1 LTDCQRESVLLFG
14 RGKIMSSEGGKMKQR
29 RSGNNEFFDILAT
42 PVGTLYLVF
51 NGGLLTAVA
60 FERPAGILL
69 RKTDHTALVKKEL
82 TEYFEKGRR
91 DFTCGTVFTEG
102 TGFEKLVWDT
112 LREVPYGETRTYKWM
127 AERIGKPH
135 AFRAVGN
142 ALAKN
147 PIPIIFPCHRI
158 IESDGS
164 LGGYS
169 SGVDVKRRL
178 LEIEYYTKI
187 SKS

>member
-1 LTDCQRESVLLFG
+1 MLE
-14 RGKIMSSEGGKMKQR
+14 
-29 RSGNNEFFDILAT
+29 T
-42 PVGTLYLVF
+42 PVGTLYLIF
-51 NGGLLTAVA
+51 DSQALTGIA
-60 FERPAGILL
+60 FEKPAGLHL
-69 RKTDHTALVKKEL
+69 KKTEDALIAKKEL

-91 DFTCGTVFTEG
+91 DFACKTSFTEG
-102 TGFEKLVWDT
+102 TDFEKLVWHT
-112 LREVPYGETRTYKWM
+112 LKEVPYGETKTYKWL
-127 AERIGKPH
+127 AEKIGKPH

-142 ALAKN
+142 ALGKN

-169 SGVDVKRRL
+169 SGEEIKRRL
-178 LEIEYYTKI
+178 LEIEYYTKM

>member
-1 LTDCQRESVLLFG
+1 
-14 RGKIMSSEGGKMKQR
+14 MKQKKT
-29 RSGNNEFFDILAT
+29 GNNEFYDALET

-51 NGGLLTAVA
+51 SANALIRIA
-60 FERPAGILL
+60 FEKPAGIYLK
-69 RKTDHTALVKKEL
+69 KTEDAAAVKKEL

-91 DFTCGTVFTEG
+91 NFTCETAFTEG
-102 TGFEKLVWDT
+102 TDFERLVWDA

-127 AERIGKPH
+127 AEKVGKPS
-135 AFRAVGN
+135 AFRAVGH
-142 ALAKN
+142 ALGKN

-169 SGVDVKRRL
+169 SGTDVKRRL
-178 LEIEYYTKI
+178 LEIEYYTKM

>member
-1 LTDCQRESVLLFG
+1 MKH
-14 RGKIMSSEGGKMKQR
+14 KIA
-29 RSGNNEFFDILAT
+29 GNNEFYDILET
-42 PVGTLYLVF
+42 PVGTLYLIF
-51 NGGLLTAVA
+51 SGHALTGIA
-60 FERPAGILL
+60 FKKPAGLYQK
-69 RKTDHTALVKKEL
+69 KTEDAAGVKKEL

-91 DFTCGTVFTEG
+91 DFTCKTAFTEG
-102 TGFEKLVWDT
+102 TEFERLVWDA
-112 LREVPYGETRTYKWM
+112 LREVAYGETRTYKWM
-127 AERIGKPH
+127 AEKIGKPH

-142 ALAKN
+142 ALGKN

-169 SGVDVKRRL
+169 SGEDIKRRL
-178 LEIEYYTKI
+178 LEIEYYTKM

>member
-1 LTDCQRESVLLFG
+1 
-14 RGKIMSSEGGKMKQR
+14 MKQKKAD
-29 RSGNNEFFDILAT
+29 SNEFYDILMT

-51 NGGLLTAVA
+51 NGCLLSGVA

-69 RKTDHTALVKKEL
+69 KRTDDTAFVKKEL

-91 DFTCGTVFTEG
+91 EFACRTVFTEG
-102 TGFEKLVWDT
+102 TDFEKLVWDT
-112 LREVPYGETRTYKWM
+112 LREVPYGETRTYKWV
-127 AERIGKPH
+127 AEKILKPH

-142 ALAKN
+142 ALGKN
-147 PIPIIFPCHRI
+147 PIPIIYPCHRI

-164 LGGYS
+164 IGGYS
-169 SGVDVKRRL
+169 SGEEIKRRL
-178 LEIEYYTKI
+178 LEIEYYTKM

>member
-1 LTDCQRESVLLFG
+1 V
-14 RGKIMSSEGGKMKQR
+14 KQKR
-29 RSGNNEFFDILAT
+29 ADNNEFYDILAT

-51 NGGLLTAVA
+51 GGCLLIRVA
-60 FERPAGILL
+60 FERPAGRHLK
-69 RKTDHTALVKKEL
+69 RTVETAFVKKEL
-82 TEYFEKGRR
+82 TEYFERGRK
-91 DFTCGTVFTEG
+91 DFTCRTAFTEG
-102 TGFEKLVWDT
+102 TDFEKLVWEN
-112 LREVPYGETRTYKWM
+112 LRDVPYGETRTYKWM
-127 AERIGKPH
+127 AEKIEKPH

-142 ALAKN
+142 ALGKN

-169 SGVDVKRRL
+169 SGADIKRRL
-178 LEIEYYTKI
+178 LELEYYTKM

>member
-1 LTDCQRESVLLFG
+1 
-14 RGKIMSSEGGKMKQR
+14 MKQKKA
-29 RSGNNEFFDILAT
+29 GNNEFYDVLET
-42 PVGTLYLVF
+42 SLGMLYLIF
-51 NGGLLTAVA
+51 SGRALTGIS
-60 FERPAGILL
+60 FDKPAGLYL
-69 RKTDHTALVKKEL
+69 KKTEDAAAVKKEL

-91 DFTCGTVFTEG
+91 DFTCETAFTEG
-102 TGFEKLVWDT
+102 TDFERRVWDT
-112 LREVPYGETRTYKWM
+112 LKEVPYGETRTYKWM

-142 ALAKN
+142 ALGKN

-164 LGGYS
+164 IGGYS
-169 SGVDVKRRL
+169 SGTEIKRRL
-178 LEIEYYTKI
+178 LEIEYYSKM

>member
-1 LTDCQRESVLLFG
+1 
-14 RGKIMSSEGGKMKQR
+14 MKQNKAD
-29 RSGNNEFFDILAT
+29 NNEFYDILAT

-51 NGGLLTAVA
+51 ESGMLTGAS
-60 FERPAGILL
+60 FERPGGIHLK
-69 RKTDHTALVKKEL
+69 KTDDTAFVKKEL

-91 DFTCGTVFTEG
+91 DFTCKTAFMEG
-102 TGFEKLVWDT
+102 TDFEKLVWNT
-112 LREVPYGETRTYKWM
+112 LREVPYGETRTYKWL

-142 ALAKN
+142 ALGKN

-169 SGVDVKRRL
+169 SGEDIKRRL
-178 LEIEYYTKI
+178 LEIEYYTKM
-187 SKS
+187 SKN

>member
-1 LTDCQRESVLLFG
+1 
-14 RGKIMSSEGGKMKQR
+14 MKQKR
-29 RSGNNEFFDILAT
+29 AGNNEFYDILDT
-42 PVGTLYLVF
+42 PVGTLYLIFSGHALTGIVF
-51 NGGLLTAVA
+51 DK
-60 FERPAGILL
+60 PAGLYL
-69 RKTDHTALVKKEL
+69 KKAEDAAVVKKEL

-91 DFTCGTVFTEG
+91 GFTCKTAFTEG
-102 TGFEKLVWDT
+102 TDFERLVWDA

-127 AERIGKPH
+127 AEKIGKPH

-142 ALAKN
+142 ALGKN

-169 SGVDVKRRL
+169 SGEDIKRRL
-178 LEIEYYTKI
+178 LEIEYYTKM

>member
-1 LTDCQRESVLLFG
+1 V
-14 RGKIMSSEGGKMKQR
+14 KQKKA
-29 RSGNNEFFDILAT
+29 GNNEFYDILET
-42 PVGTLYLVF
+42 PVGTLYLIF
-51 NGGLLTAVA
+51 SGHALTGIA
-60 FERPAGILL
+60 FDKPAGLNL
-69 RKTDHTALVKKEL
+69 KKTEDAASVKKEL
-82 TEYFEKGRR
+82 VEYFEKGRR
-91 DFTCGTVFTEG
+91 GFTCETAFTEG
-102 TGFEKLVWDT
+102 TDFERLVWDA

-127 AERIGKPH
+127 AEKIGKPH

-142 ALAKN
+142 ALGKN

-169 SGVDVKRRL
+169 SGEHIKRRL
-178 LEIEYYTKI
+178 LEMEYYTKM